1 MTTLFS
7 CEIRSLTDEE
17 VGLLEQHIAF
27 DWANS
32 KKHRERLD
40 RQREGCAVYLVA
52 WHDNLPVGHAL
63 IRWDGPTDHPIAS
76 KVGRCPDIEDLFIS
90 PDFRSRGIG
99 SQLLD
104 AVERLAKKRCYS
116 QLGIGVDIDNP
127 RARSLYERKGFK
139 DAGFGEY
146 RIRWPWT
153 DREGQEQWAEENCN
167 YLIKQLS

>member
-1 MTTLFS
+1 MTTLSTF
-7 CEIRSLTDEE
+7 EIRPLAAEE
-17 VGLLEQHIAF
+17 LGLLEQYIAF

-40 RQREGCAVYLVA
+40 RQREGRAVYLVA

-104 AVERLAKKRCYS
+104 AAERLARQKGYS

-139 DAGFGEY
+139 DTGLGEY
-146 RIRWPWT
+146 RIRWPWN
-153 DREGQEQWAEENCN
+153 DRDGKEQWAEENCN
-167 YLIKQLS
+167 YLIKPLI